1 MFYASHMPWGG
12 YEDGLGIPIAYG
24 AHTKPNILS
33 YLEAKTKYFVLFG
46 GQERST
52 NEVKLEDEFW
62 YSSGQNTNNSNFN
75 LFKSFL
81 NFLVIHLQCL
91 KSLSMGH

>member
-1 MFYASHMPWGG
+1 MLYASHMPWGG

-62 YSSGQNTNNSNFN
+62 YISGQNANNSIFN

-91 KSLSMGH
+91 KSLLMGH